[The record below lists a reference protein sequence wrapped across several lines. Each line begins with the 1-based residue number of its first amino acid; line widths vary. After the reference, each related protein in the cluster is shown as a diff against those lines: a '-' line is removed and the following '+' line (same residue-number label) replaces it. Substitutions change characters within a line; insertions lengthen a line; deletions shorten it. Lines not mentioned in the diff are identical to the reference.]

1 MTEDV
6 GLHRSLPSL
15 VEIDRFWNES
25 FFKKRLQ
32 NMTVYVII
40 EGKMRCYSQY
50 SLKENNMNAII
61 TVVGHDS
68 KGIIAKVSAKC
79 AESGANI
86 VEISQSVLKEYFA
99 MIMVIDIS
107 DIKLPF
113 TAFVDEMKKLG
124 DESNLDIRTMHEDIF
139 NSMHRI

>member
-1 MTEDV
+1 
-6 GLHRSLPSL
+6 
-15 VEIDRFWNES
+15 
-25 FFKKRLQ
+25 
-32 NMTVYVII
+32 
-40 EGKMRCYSQY
+40 
-50 SLKENNMNAII
+50 MNAII

-99 MIMVIDIS
+99 MIMVIDIA

-113 TAFVDEMKKLG
+113 TSFVDEMKKLG
-124 DESNLDIRTMHEDIF
+124 DESGLDIRTMHEDIF